1 VPLDVHE
8 QRYQNSS
15 WDLSRHGEESGAECA
30 PQRRSHDG
38 RLTATRVSWQRQG
51 HERETRCAACS
62 SCWFVRALRVLRGA
76 SRDWIHGPVTAAKA
90 NAGAASPAPAAS
102 AAGGT
107 MRLDVAIAL
116 GSFVP
121 AASLSGVHSRRV
133 ADAIWFALGVVGPV
147 ELLGI
152 GPLLGAWH
160 PLRVGVPLFMGT
172 LALYEA
178 YAQCSVWGALSRGY
192 VIALLTF
199 ALAGVDAAALFFHE
213 LGGAWIVPGFTVL
226 VSLLI
231 CAVALV
237 PKRSVPWLQS

>member
-15 WDLSRHGEESGAECA
+15 WDLSHHGEESGAECA

-51 HERETRCAACS
+51 HEPKTRCAACS
-62 SCWFVRALRVLRGA
+62 SCWFVRAAWVLRGA
-76 SRDWIHGPVTAAKA
+76 PRDWIHGLVTASK
-90 NAGAASPAPAAS
+90 AASSTAPAS
-102 AAGGT
+102 PTGGAV
-107 MRLDVAIAL
+107 RLDVAIAL

-121 AASLSGVHSRRV
+121 AASLSGVHSRRA

-160 PLRVGVPLFMGT
+160 PLRVGVPLFVGT
-172 LALYEA
+172 LALYDA
-178 YAQCSVWGALSRGY
+178 YAQRSVWGALSRGY

-237 PKRSVPWLQS
+237 PKGRVSWLQS